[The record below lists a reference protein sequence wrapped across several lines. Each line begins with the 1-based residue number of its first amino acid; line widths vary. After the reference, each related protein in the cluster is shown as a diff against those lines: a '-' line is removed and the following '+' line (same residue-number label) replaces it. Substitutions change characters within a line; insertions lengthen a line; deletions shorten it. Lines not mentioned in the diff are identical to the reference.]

1 MIVEQIELV
10 ASDEVLNL
18 AYEWLCQ
25 RRKDSGPN
33 ADVWDVRWQ
42 WDELRPRVQALL
54 TTGQYRFSPTRRAWL
69 EGEPIEI
76 WAAQDALVL
85 KALAIVLGRALDGR
99 LSPRCFHLA
108 GRGRSKA
115 AVRQTVAAARENTFV
130 FRSDVKSY
138 YASIRHDILMREVRR
153 FVDDPIVLDLIHQY
167 ADRMM
172 CDGGVYTHITTGIS
186 LGCPLSPLMA
196 AIFLSRLDEAMEA
209 IGLFCAGYMDDW
221 VVLAPTR
228 WKLRRAVPVINQIL
242 NDLAVEQHPDKTFVG
257 RVEREI
263 DFLGYHF
270 AVEKSPGRAGSY
282 RPEVLRDER
291 PEDRPV
297 GTGPTVV
304 LSVAAT
310 TLRQFERRVSRL
322 YEQDSTGN
330 RVREYVKRFQQ
341 WLRSGLSGIDVSFVI
356 PADPSGITNATV

>member
-1 MIVEQIELV
+1 MDLIEHMT
-10 ASDEVLNL
+10 SDEVLNL
-18 AYEWLCQ
+18 AYAWLCQ

-54 TTGQYRFSPTRRAWL
+54 RTGQYRFSPTRRAWL
-69 EGEPIEI
+69 DGEPIEI
-76 WAAQDALVL
+76 WSAQDALVL

-99 LSPRCFHLA
+99 LSQRCFHLT
-108 GRGRSKA
+108 GRGGSKA
-115 AVRQTVAAARENTFV
+115 AVRQTVAAAGENTFV

-138 YASIRHDILMREVRR
+138 YASIRHDILMQEAGR
-153 FVDDPIVLDLIHQY
+153 FVDDPIALDLIHQY

-172 CDGGVYTHITTGIS
+172 CDGGVYTHITKGIS

-209 IGLFCAGYMDDW
+209 TGLFYARYMDDW
-221 VVLAPTR
+221 VVLAPSR
-228 WKLRRAVPVINQIL
+228 WKLRRAVRVINQIL
-242 NDLAVEQHPDKTFVG
+242 HDLDVEQHPDKTFVG

-270 AVEKSPGRAGSY
+270 SP
-282 RPEVLRDER
+282 EE
-291 PEDRPV
+291 
-297 GTGPTVV
+297 

-322 YEQDSTGN
+322 YEQDSTGD
-330 RVREYVKRFQQ
+330 RVRDYVKRFQQ
-341 WLRSGLSGIDVSFVI
+341 WVRSGLYDIDVSFAA
-356 PADPSGITNATV
+356 PTDPSWMTNSTV